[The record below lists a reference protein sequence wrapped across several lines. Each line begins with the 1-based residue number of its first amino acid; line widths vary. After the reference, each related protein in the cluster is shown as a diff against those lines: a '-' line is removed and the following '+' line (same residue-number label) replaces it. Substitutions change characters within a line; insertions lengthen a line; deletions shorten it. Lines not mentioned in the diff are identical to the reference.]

1 MGNGASVDSIIDVE
15 DALAKAGNGPLDE
28 NAVRKEN
35 RCFHQVVHINR
46 EVPTRL
52 IEDLRPKL
60 LFIRYHSRAYT
71 LALDVIRKLIV

>member
-46 EVPTRL
+46 EVP
-52 IEDLRPKL
+52 
-60 LFIRYHSRAYT
+60 
-71 LALDVIRKLIV
+71 LD